1 MRPRFALVPVLVLVG
16 AVGGLAAAAGP
27 AAGAGPALYPD
38 LRTRTPADLAFDVL
52 ADGTHVLRFSNTV
65 WNAGEGRLELEGD
78 PHPQQDAAKTIYQ
91 NLYDA
96 PTGGNRVS
104 HTQVSSDVV
113 YHPSHEHYH
122 FADFSNY
129 LLLKKAKN
137 GRYRATT
144 KQGVKTGFCIM
155 DLARVRGSYEPQYT
169 ACGRELQGLSVGWGD
184 VYGSDLPEQWVV
196 LGDRRL
202 ADGEYGLRS
211 TADPKNKLDEGG
223 RDGNNAATAYFTVS
237 GGQITGVRSR
247 P

>member
-1 MRPRFALVPVLVLVG
+1 MRPRFALALVLVLIG
-16 AVGGLAAAAGP
+16 AAGGLAAAAGP
-27 AAGAGPALYPD
+27 AAGAGPARYPD
-38 LRTRTPADLAFDVL
+38 LRTRTPTDLHFDVL

-78 PHPQQDAAKTIYQ
+78 PHPRRDAVKAVYQ

-104 HTQVSSDVV
+104 HKQVSSNVV
-113 YHPSHEHYH
+113 YHPTHEHYH
-122 FADFSNY
+122 FADFATY
-129 LLLKKAKN
+129 LLLKKDRD

-155 DLARVRGSYEPQYT
+155 DSARVRGSYEPQYT
-169 ACGRELQGLSVGWGD
+169 ECGRELQGLTVGWGD
-184 VYGSDLPEQWVV
+184 TYGYWLDDQWVV

-202 ADGEYGLRS
+202 ADGEYALRS
-211 TADPKNKLDEGG
+211 TADPKNKLAEGG

-237 GGQITGVRSR
+237 RGRITGVRSR

>member
-1 MRPRFALVPVLVLVG
+1 MRPRSTLALVLVLIG
-16 AVGGLAAAAGP
+16 AAGGFVAAAGP
-27 AAGAGPALYPD
+27 AAGAGAPRYPD
-38 LRTRTPADLAFDVL
+38 LRTLRPADLRFAVL

-78 PHPQQDAAKTIYQ
+78 PHPQEGTTKAIYQ

-96 PTGGNRVS
+96 PTGGALVS
-104 HTQVSSDVV
+104 HKEVDGDAV

-144 KQGVKTGFCIM
+144 KQGVKTGFCIL
-155 DLARVRGSYEPQYT
+155 DSARFRGSYAAQYAT
-169 ACGRELQGLSVGWGD
+169 CGRALQGLTVGWGD
-184 VYGSDLPEQWVV
+184 VYGDWLDDQWVV

-211 TADPKNKLDEGG
+211 TADPKNKLDEAG

-237 GGQITGVRSR
+237 GGQITDVRSR

>member
-1 MRPRFALVPVLVLVG
+1 MRPRFALALVLVLIG
-16 AVGGLAAAAGP
+16 AAGGLAAAAGP

-129 LLLKKAKN
+129 LLLKQARN

-144 KQGVKTGFCIM
+144 RQGVKTSFCIF
-155 DLARVRGSYEPQYT
+155 DSARFRGSYAAQYT
-169 ACGRELQGLSVGWGD
+169 TCGRELQGLTVGWGD
-184 VYGSDLPEQWVV
+184 VYDYRLDDQWVV
-196 LGDRRL
+196 LGGRRL
-202 ADGEYGLRS
+202 AAGEYALRS
-211 TADPKNKLDEGG
+211 TADPKGRLAEGG

-237 GGQITGVRSR
+237 GGRITDVRSR